1 MLAQS
6 TLAILRTNMRFRS
19 TLPFVT
25 LALLAISPAAAQRR
39 QPTPEQRIE
48 RLEKQVRQVQK
59 QVFPKGQPADTAGFS
74 DAPAATQESVSN
86 LNNRIDAIERQLA
99 DILRASEENGNRVA
113 VMEAELARL
122 RADQDRRIRALET
135 APPPGEPAVDEHAE
149 EPTDESEAPP
159 PAPGPKVET
168 AEAESDSPPVE
179 PIAAA
184 DVDAAEVAYDQGY
197 ELWNGGKYDSA
208 IKSLQAFTKKYPD
221 HRPTCWDYNLAGPA
235 MLDKGQPRAAAEAPL
250 ANYRR
255 DPKGERAQDSLFYL
269 GQALMKLGQPGQACK
284 AYSEL
289 EEVYSGNVRAPLKA
303 ALPGA
308 KAEAKCS

>member
-1 MLAQS
+1 
-6 TLAILRTNMRFRS
+6 MRFRS
-19 TLPFVT
+19 SLSLAALAAA
-25 LALLAISPAAAQRR
+25 LALTPASAQKR

-74 DAPAATQESVSN
+74 DDPAATQDSVN
-86 LNNRIDAIERQLA
+86 GLTGRLDAIERQLA
-99 DILRASEENGNRVA
+99 DIVRQSEENGNRVA
-113 VMEAELARL
+113 VMETELARL

-135 APPPGEPAVDEHAE
+135 APPSEVPATTE
-149 EPTDESEAPP
+149 EGQTAEAPP
-159 PAPGPKVET
+159 PAPRPKVET
-168 AEAESDSPPVE
+168 AKSE
-179 PIAAA
+179 PATDDLIPASAA
-184 DVDAAEVAYDQGY
+184 DPAETAYDEGFQ
-197 ELWNGGKYDSA
+197 LWNSGKFDQA

-221 HRPTCWDYNLAGPA
+221 HRRTSWAYNLTGRAL
-235 MLDKGQPRAAAEAPL
+235 LDKGQPRAAAEALL

-284 AYSEL
+284 AYEEL
-289 EEVYSGNVRAPLKA
+289 EEVYSSSLRAPLKS